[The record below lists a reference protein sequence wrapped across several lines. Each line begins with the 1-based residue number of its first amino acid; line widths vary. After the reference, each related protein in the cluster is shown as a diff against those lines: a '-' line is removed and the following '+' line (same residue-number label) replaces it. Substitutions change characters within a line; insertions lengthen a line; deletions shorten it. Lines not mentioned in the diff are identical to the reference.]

1 MLSPQNFVENV
12 GRKIKLVD
20 EIDKKYVNQNKP
32 GNDILQNREG
42 LQQDMIFPF
51 FNKTKNS
58 LSESHPPQKNVFFL

>member
-32 GNDILQNREG
+32 GNGILQNREG

-51 FNKTKNS
+51 FN
-58 LSESHPPQKNVFFL
+58 